1 MAEIKVPAS
10 DLSRKTSSTSR
21 KKSTVARKSGTPRQ
35 LGPSSRDKEARMQV
49 MIDAAVAL
57 FSEEGYSAVSTRR
70 IAERAGCSETLL
82 FRYFGDKRGLL
93 MAICNSLRGNEI
105 QDDLL
110 PEIHDVRDFIEQ
122 YLIGELHA
130 LKRQASSLKVVI
142 AALINDPEMTADFE
156 QKHDEAV
163 SRVASRLF
171 RFQETGALAANV
183 DVVSLASAIEQLGF
197 ALGFLLQ
204 LVFDRP
210 EAELI
215 AIAKSSAS
223 VLAWACRPRHH
234 NHWWNQGVGRQSPQ
248 CSMLEIS
255 STASSRCSRSPSS
268 RPAPRRQMAR
278 APPARSSDK

>member
-1 MAEIKVPAS
+1 MARRSA
-10 DLSRKTSSTSR
+10 
-21 KKSTVARKSGTPRQ
+21 KSTQ
-35 LGPSSRDKEARMQV
+35 LGPSSRDKEARMQA

-93 MAICNSLRGNEI
+93 MAICNSLGA
-105 QDDLL
+105 DDPHVEAL
-110 PEIHDVRDFIEQ
+110 PEIQDVRDFIEE
-122 YLIGELHA
+122 YLIGELRA

-163 SRVASRLF
+163 NRVASRL
-171 RFQETGALAANV
+171 RQFQETGALAANI

-215 AIAKSSAS
+215 AIAKSSAT
-223 VLAWACRPRHH
+223 VLSLGLQAEAAQPLVEPKRRMAVATVLDARD
-234 NHWWNQGVGRQSPQ
+234 QLDSIIAVLEDSDLKGIGKGRNG
-248 CSMLEIS
+248 
-255 STASSRCSRSPSS
+255 S
-268 RPAPRRQMAR
+268 RPAAR
-278 APPARSSDK
+278 ARG